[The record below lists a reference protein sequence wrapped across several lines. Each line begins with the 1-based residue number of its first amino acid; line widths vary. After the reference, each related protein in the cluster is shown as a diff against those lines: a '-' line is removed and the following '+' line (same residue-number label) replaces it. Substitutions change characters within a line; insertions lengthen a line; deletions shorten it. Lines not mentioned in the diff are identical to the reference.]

1 MDTEQRELIE
11 QLFLEMYDKLLMY
24 ARYALSESSLAEET
38 VQETFQIACQK
49 PERLQ
54 ESPNPK
60 GWLVNTLKNTI
71 RNIKHNRANAERILA
86 QYLHVPDDRTYS
98 EDEMNLGVLYEDI
111 ADTEEFKMLK
121 EFAIEGRSHLE
132 MALDRG
138 ITINA
143 CKKRLQRAKEK
154 LRIKI
159 LE

>member
-1 MDTEQRELIE
+1 M
-11 QLFLEMYDKLLMY
+11 
-24 ARYALSESSLAEET
+24 
-38 VQETFQIACQK
+38 
-49 PERLQ
+49 
-54 ESPNPK
+54 
-60 GWLVNTLKNTI
+60 NTLKNTI
-71 RNIKHNRANAERILA
+71 RNIKHNSANAERIIA

-132 MALDRG
+132 MAMDRG